1 MLEIGDVV
9 AMPLPLGG
17 FGACQVTAAG
27 DELTVCV
34 FDWHSDA
41 VPALDDL
48 RGAGPLIIDHHS
60 WEGVPQ
66 ILSVDASAPL
76 PPGFVWLG
84 RFPVGAGMLRS
95 TSAYG
100 GWPALS
106 VQVVL
111 QRQWDLR
118 VPDEVKAA
126 YKNAAPGQIEAD
138 FGARRIRRPAMVSGL
153 DLREL
158 HGEVRWAG
166 LDALPRVT
174 SLTWA
179 GPDRGLAAA
188 LSSRPIVTALHWA
201 GPPEEVDLGGTHLNE
216 LTFAEGSPRRLVL
229 PPTLTRLR
237 LGADGPPPE
246 LVTAAAGGR
255 WIRLTTRSGVPAGLS
270 GVREV
275 ALEVAGDVPL
285 MALDGLAELESLR
298 IQWLRPHGGL
308 TGTAAFPRLHTLEL
322 IDAYGVEASMLPP
335 PGGALRH
342 LGVASLRSSQS
353 GPIKQRYRG
362 SSVEVRLRGAKSD
375 KWLAANIDNPLRNWV
390 DDDRRAGAAAC
401 RAYTVASEA
410 IGRLSA
416 DDPGG
421 VADARQTLREF
432 VDRLNDLDGRHGLID
447 TLRREEAGDAFV
459 ALATRAGV
467 PAGEAGSW
475 FDEWRDF

>member
-9 AMPLPLGG
+9 AVPLPLGG

-27 DELTVCV
+27 GELTVCV

-41 VPALDDL
+41 APALDDL
-48 RGAGPLIIDHHS
+48 RGARPLIIDHHS

-66 ILSVDASAPL
+66 ILSVDAAAPL
-76 PPGFVWLG
+76 PAGFVRLG
-84 RFPVGAGMLRS
+84 SLPVSAGMPCQ

-100 GWPALS
+100 GWPALG

-111 QRQWDLR
+111 QRHWDLR

-126 YKNAAPGQIEAD
+126 YKSAAPGQVEAD
-138 FGARRIRRPAMVSGL
+138 FGGRRIRRPAMVSGL

-188 LSSRPIVTALHWA
+188 LSSRPIITSLHWA
-201 GPPEEVDLGGTHLNE
+201 DPPVEVDLGGTQLND
-216 LTFAEGSPRRLVL
+216 LTFAGASPRRLVL

-237 LGADGPPPE
+237 LDAAPPE

-255 WIRLTTRSGVPAGLS
+255 WIHVTTRSGVPAGLS
-270 GVREV
+270 GVRDV
-275 ALEVAGDVPL
+275 AMEVAGDL
-285 MALDGLAELESLR
+285 RLAALDGLAELESLR
-298 IQWLRPHGGL
+298 IQWLRSYGGL
-308 TGTAAFPRLHTLEL
+308 VGATAFPKLHTLEL
-322 IDAYGVEASMLPP
+322 IDAYGVDASMLPP

-342 LGVASLRSSQS
+342 VSVASLRSSQS

-362 SSVEVRLRGAKSD
+362 SEVRVRLRGAKSD
-375 KWLAANIDNPLRNWV
+375 KWLAANIDNPLRDWV

-401 RAYTVASEA
+401 RAFTTASEA

-432 VDRLNDLDGRHGLID
+432 VERLNDLDGRHGMID
-447 TLRREEAGDAFV
+447 TLRREEAGDAFM
-459 ALATRAGV
+459 ALAARAGV
-467 PAGEAGSW
+467 PSGEAGSW